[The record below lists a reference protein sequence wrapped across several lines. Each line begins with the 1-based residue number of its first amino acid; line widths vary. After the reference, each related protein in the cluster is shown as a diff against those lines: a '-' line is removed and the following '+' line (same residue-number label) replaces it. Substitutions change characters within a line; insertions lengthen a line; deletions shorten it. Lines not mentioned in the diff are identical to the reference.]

1 VQWAGQLNQR
11 QIAAVRQRDR
21 IDVKRHAA
29 GKSIFNQLADVLRR
43 WFK

>member
-1 VQWAGQLNQR
+1 VRWAGPLNQR

-21 IDVKRHAA
+21 IDVERHAA
-29 GKSIFNQLADVLRR
+29 DKGIFAQLADALRS